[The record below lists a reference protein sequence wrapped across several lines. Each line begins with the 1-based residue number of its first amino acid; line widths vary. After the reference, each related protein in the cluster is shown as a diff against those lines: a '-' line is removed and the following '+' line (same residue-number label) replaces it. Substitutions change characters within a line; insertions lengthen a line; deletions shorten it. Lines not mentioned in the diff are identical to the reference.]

1 MPSIASKESLN
12 LTWLRFAPVQAY
24 FGANRG
30 GGGGIGLSRERRDQT
45 GLSVSRVGTMS
56 SMRIGAARGLACAV
70 LLVTSACVVTS
81 LAHAEA
87 KAIIAQ
93 DARVAGDRERTR
105 FIADLSK
112 KVDVH
117 VFALASPYRVIVD
130 APDVNFQMPE
140 GVGKEKRGLITAYR
154 YGLFAPGKSRI
165 VIDVGGPFL
174 IDKAFVLEPR
184 DDQPARLVVD
194 LVPTDE
200 KTFQAKLKE
209 TRPPEP
215 EQASAASMTLPEPP
229 VRAPDAKPVIVLDP
243 GHGGIDP
250 GTSSADGITEKD
262 VVLAFAKSLKAKLEA
277 TGRYEVYL
285 TREDDTFLP
294 LRERVEF
301 AQKKGAGLFL
311 SIHAD
316 YFPQQTEKATGATVY
331 TLSEQAS
338 DEEAKELATKE
349 NFSDAL
355 AGVALPS
362 DSDEVVANILIDLAQ
377 RETQN
382 RSSVFARSI
391 VGELAG
397 NLHTMKLRSAGFRVL
412 KAPDVPS
419 VLLEIGFLSNPD
431 DEKHLVS
438 DAWRDRMGN
447 SLVEAIDGY
456 FAKRIARAPF

>member
-1 MPSIASKESLN
+1 
-12 LTWLRFAPVQAY
+12 
-24 FGANRG
+24 
-30 GGGGIGLSRERRDQT
+30 
-45 GLSVSRVGTMS
+45 MS
-56 SMRIGAARGLACAV
+56 SMRIRRALALVCATATV
-70 LLVTSACVVTS
+70 LLLATGFSR

-87 KAIIAQ
+87 NATVAQ

-105 FIADLSK
+105 FIADLSR

-140 GVGKEKRGLITAYR
+140 GIGKERRGLITAYR

-184 DDQPARLVVD
+184 DEQPARLVVD

-209 TRPPEP
+209 AKPPEP
-215 EQASAASMTLPEPP
+215 DNDAAMPLPQAPARAA
-229 VRAPDAKPVIVLDP
+229 DAKPVIVLDP

-250 GTSSADGITEKD
+250 GTSSASGVTEKE
-262 VVLAFAKSLKAKLEA
+262 VVLAFAKALKAKLEA
-277 TGRYEVYL
+277 TGHYEVYL

-316 YFPQQTEKATGATVY
+316 YFPKQTDKATGATVY

-349 NFSDAL
+349 NFSDAI
-355 AGVALPS
+355 AGIALPS

-382 RSSVFARSI
+382 RSTVFARSI

-397 NLHTMKLRSAGFRVL
+397 NLHTRKLRSAGFRVL

-438 DAWRDRMGN
+438 DAWRERMGA
-447 SLVEAIDGY
+447 SIVEAIDGY
-456 FAKRIARAPF
+456 FAKRVARAPF

>member
-1 MPSIASKESLN
+1 MSI
-12 LTWLRFAPVQAY
+12 
-24 FGANRG
+24 
-30 GGGGIGLSRERRDQT
+30 
-45 GLSVSRVGTMS
+45 
-56 SMRIGAARGLACAV
+56 MRIGAARGLACAV

-209 TRPPEP
+209 TRPPE
-215 EQASAASMTLPEPP
+215 QASAASMTLPEPP

-250 GTSSADGITEKD
+250 GTSSADGVTEKD

-397 NLHTMKLRSAGFRVL
+397 NLHTRKLRSAGFRVL

>member
-1 MPSIASKESLN
+1 M
-12 LTWLRFAPVQAY
+12 
-24 FGANRG
+24 
-30 GGGGIGLSRERRDQT
+30 
-45 GLSVSRVGTMS
+45 
-56 SMRIGAARGLACAV
+56 
-70 LLVTSACVVTS
+70 
-81 LAHAEA
+81 
-87 KAIIAQ
+87 
-93 DARVAGDRERTR
+93 
-105 FIADLSK
+105 
-112 KVDVH
+112 
-117 VFALASPYRVIVD
+117 IVD

-140 GVGKEKRGLITAYR
+140 GIGKEKRGLITAYR

-174 IDKAFVLEPR
+174 IVKAFVLEPR

-200 KTFQAKLKE
+200 KTFLAKLKE
-209 TRPPEP
+209 TKPPEQ
-215 EQASAASMTLPEPP
+215 ESAASMTLPEPP
-229 VRAPDAKPVIVLDP
+229 VRAQTPSP
-243 GHGGIDP
+243 GRARSRSWRRRS
-250 GTSSADGITEKD
+250 GTSSAAGVTEKD

-277 TGRYEVYL
+277 TGRYDVYL

-301 AQKKGAGLFL
+301 AQKKGASLFL

-316 YFPQQTEKATGATVY
+316 YFPKQTDKATGATVY

-338 DEEAKELATKE
+338 DEEAKELADQGE
-349 NFSDAL
+349 FLRRL

-382 RSSVFARSI
+382 RSIVFARSI
-391 VGELAG
+391 VGEMAG
-397 NLHTMKLRSAGFRVL
+397 SLHTRKLRSAGFRVL

-438 DAWRDRMGN
+438 DAWRDRTADPI
-447 SLVEAIDGY
+447 VEAIDGY
-456 FAKRIARAPF
+456 FAKRVARKPF

>member
-1 MPSIASKESLN
+1 MRAKSALPASLQVGAIAIAALIV
-12 LTWLRFAPVQAY
+12 ACVA
-24 FGANRG
+24 
-30 GGGGIGLSRERRDQT
+30 
-45 GLSVSRVGTMS
+45 GLSVEANA
-56 SMRIGAARGLACAV
+56 GANA
-70 LLVTSACVVTS
+70 TI
-81 LAHAEA
+81 A
-87 KAIIAQ
+87 K
-93 DARVAGDRERTR
+93 DARIAGDRERTR

-117 VFALASPYRVIVD
+117 VFALGNPYRVIVD

-140 GVGKEKRGLITAYR
+140 GIGKEKRGLVTAYR

-165 VIDVGGPFL
+165 VIDVSGPFL

-184 DDQPARLVVD
+184 DDQPARLVID

-209 TRPPEP
+209 TKTPQPPGEG
-215 EQASAASMTLPEPP
+215 AAALPQPP
-229 VRAPDAKPVIVLDP
+229 TRAPNAKPVVVLDP

-250 GTSSADGITEKD
+250 GTNPNGVPEKG
-262 VVLAFAKSLKAKLEA
+262 VVLAFAKVLKAKLVA

-285 TREDDTFLP
+285 TREDDTFVP

-316 YFPQQTEKATGATVY
+316 YFPNQTEKTTGATVY

-338 DEEAKELATKE
+338 DDEAKELAAKE

-355 AGVALPS
+355 AGVELPS
-362 DSDEVVANILIDLAQ
+362 DSDEVLANILIDLAQ

-382 RSSVFARSI
+382 RSTLFARSI
-391 VGELAG
+391 VGELASRSA
-397 NLHTMKLRSAGFRVL
+397 LHTRRLRSAGFRVL

-419 VLLEIGFLSNPD
+419 VLLELGFLSNPD
-431 DEKHLVS
+431 DEKRLTS
-438 DAWRDRMGN
+438 EAWRERIADAVVG
-447 SLVEAIDGY
+447 SIDAY
-456 FAKRIARAPF
+456 FAKRVARSPF

>member
-1 MPSIASKESLN
+1 MRVKRALPASVQVGAIAVAALIIA
-12 LTWLRFAPVQAY
+12 L
-24 FGANRG
+24 G
-30 GGGGIGLSRERRDQT
+30 D
-45 GLSVSRVGTMS
+45 GLSVKANAGTTPTV
-56 SMRIGAARGLACAV
+56 ANN
-70 LLVTSACVVTS
+70 
-81 LAHAEA
+81 
-87 KAIIAQ
+87 
-93 DARVAGDRERTR
+93 ARVAGDRERTR

-117 VFALASPYRVIVD
+117 VFALGNPYRVIVD
-130 APDVNFQMPE
+130 APDVNFQMPDGIGTE
-140 GVGKEKRGLITAYR
+140 RRGLVTAYR

-165 VIDVGGPFL
+165 VIDVSGPFL

-184 DDQPARLVVD
+184 DDQPARLVID

-209 TRPPEP
+209 TKPPQSSTEGAAAVMPQAPARP
-215 EQASAASMTLPEPP
+215 
-229 VRAPDAKPVIVLDP
+229 PDAKPIVVLDP

-250 GTSSADGITEKD
+250 GTKSADGVTEKD
-262 VVLAFAKSLKAKLEA
+262 VVLGFGKLLKTKLEA
-277 TGRYEVYL
+277 TGRFEVYL

-294 LRERVEF
+294 LRQRVEF

-316 YFPQQTEKATGATVY
+316 YFPNLAEKPTGATVY

-338 DEEAKELATKE
+338 DDEAKELAAKE

-355 AGVALPS
+355 AGIELPS

-382 RSSVFARSI
+382 RSTLFARSI
-391 VGELAG
+391 VGELASRSA
-397 NLHTMKLRSAGFRVL
+397 LHTRRLRSAGFRVL

-419 VLLEIGFLSNPD
+419 VLLELGFLSNPD
-431 DEKHLVS
+431 DEKRLMS
-438 DAWRDRMGN
+438 DSWRDRIADGVVG
-447 SLVEAIDGY
+447 SIDGY
-456 FAKRIARAPF
+456 FAKRVARSPF